1 MTRLLTPRQLQL
13 VAKVIEEFIE
23 TAEPVSSKT
32 IAASGTFEVRSA
44 TIRNEMCDLEDMGYL
59 EQLHTSGGRIPTA
72 SAYRLYV
79 NNLLASEGVV
89 IRTAHRLR
97 IDQALADSDT
107 RDPEELNKVLARMV
121 GQLSGALVMANVSKS
136 PDSFKIGLSQLMSAP
151 EFREYDRI
159 LGLTEFF
166 DQFDQM
172 VEHLH
177 RDMWDRGD
185 THDVKIFI
193 GTENDDERIKDE
205 TMIVSRYRLPRG
217 AEGTLTLV
225 GPMRMDYRKNIG
237 LMMYVAQVANQLSR
251 TS

>member
-1 MTRLLTPRQLQL
+1 
-13 VAKVIEEFIE
+13 
-23 TAEPVSSKT
+23 
-32 IAASGTFEVRSA
+32 
-44 TIRNEMCDLEDMGYL
+44 
-59 EQLHTSGGRIPTA
+59 
-72 SAYRLYV
+72 
-79 NNLLASEGVV
+79 
-89 IRTAHRLR
+89 
-97 IDQALADSDT
+97 
-107 RDPEELNKVLARMV
+107 
-121 GQLSGALVMANVSKS
+121 MANVSKS

-217 AEGTLTLV
+217 AEGTLISWTNAYGL
-225 GPMRMDYRKNIG
+225 PKNIG

>member
-1 MTRLLTPRQLQL
+1 
-13 VAKVIEEFIE
+13 
-23 TAEPVSSKT
+23 
-32 IAASGTFEVRSA
+32 
-44 TIRNEMCDLEDMGYL
+44 
-59 EQLHTSGGRIPTA
+59 
-72 SAYRLYV
+72 
-79 NNLLASEGVV
+79 
-89 IRTAHRLR
+89 
-97 IDQALADSDT
+97 
-107 RDPEELNKVLARMV
+107 
-121 GQLSGALVMANVSKS
+121 MANVSKS